1 MTSTP
6 LTSAT
11 TDRRRARPRG
21 VLAAAAARAAL
32 LRRRATTGRGVS
44 YRLSLILSLS
54 LLVVATGLAVSAFAF
69 RGAAAGTT
77 ELAHALFQE
86 VSDHAVTKTRAFL
99 MRAAPIAEGLGN
111 LADLGLATTEPDR
124 LSRQLTAILR
134 ANEGVSWLSYSNE
147 AGSFVGAYRPSPG
160 VLRVN
165 RSSIDA
171 RGRVH
176 VVEHEVLPD
185 GSWKL
190 WRVDDDS
197 GYDPRRRPFY
207 QRAKSVGRV
216 VWVPPYVF
224 YDQGVPGV
232 TCANPVFDGDG
243 KLRGV
248 FTVDFDLN
256 TLSLFVRQLSV
267 SPHSHLFI
275 MSSDGILLAHPTHK
289 VQVFPGGRGRGELKR
304 VADLD
309 DPLIRAFDAQ
319 LRPQDRTAAADEAGR
334 PVGRARQFEF
344 THDGVDY
351 FARVTAFPV
360 DQDLVWVVGAMAPRS
375 DFLGAAR
382 RSMRLALAAS
392 LGALGVA
399 LLLAAF
405 LAGRVSGPILSLVSF
420 MRRVGDGELSARPRL
435 GGAREFRQL
444 SAALEHMIDDLRDRT
459 RLRSAMAVATEVQQA
474 LLPSEPPRV
483 EGLDVAGFSHYCD
496 ETGGDYYDYVVPHTT
511 RPGSVLFAVGDV
523 MGHGIGS
530 ALVMASAR
538 AVLRSSATTCGH
550 LGQLMTHLNALLVH
564 DLRGQRFVS
573 MILWLVDVR
582 GGTACWANAGHH
594 PAIVYDPATQAFEQ
608 SGRDGIPL
616 GIDADAEY
624 HEHVHGPLRRG
635 QVMVLG
641 TDGIWETTND
651 RGEFFGVDRLRD
663 SIHAAA
669 GRTASEIAAA
679 VRRDLDA
686 FRGKKDYKDD
696 VTLVVIKVTAES
708 RTHTDD
714 FDVRSPGGA

>member
-21 VLAAAAARAAL
+21 VIASVGARAAL
-32 LRRRATTGRGVS
+32 IRRRATSGRGVS
-44 YRLSLILSLS
+44 YRLSLVLSLS
-54 LLVVATGLAVSAFAF
+54 LLVVATGLAVSGFAF

-86 VSDHAVTKTRAFL
+86 VSDHAATRTRAFL

-111 LADLGLATTEPDR
+111 LADLGMATADPDR
-124 LSRQLTAILR
+124 LARQLTAILR

-147 AGSFVGAYRPSPG
+147 AGSFVGAYRPAPG
-160 VLRVN
+160 QLRVN
-165 RSSIDA
+165 TSTIDA
-171 RGRVH
+171 SGRVH
-176 VVEHEVLPD
+176 TVEHDVQGD

-190 WRVDDDS
+190 FRVDDDS
-197 GYDPRRRPFY
+197 GYDPRQRPFY
-207 QRAKSVGRV
+207 NRAKAAGRV
-216 VWVPPYVF
+216 VWVPPYIF

-232 TCANPVFDGDG
+232 TCANPVYGDGG

-256 TLSLFVRQLSV
+256 ALSLFVRQLSV
-267 SPHSHLFI
+267 SPHSRLFI
-275 MSSDGILLAHPTHK
+275 MSSDGILLAHPTLK
-289 VQVFPGGRGRGELKR
+289 VQTFTGGRGRGELTK
-304 VADLD
+304 VAGAD
-309 DPLIRAFDAQ
+309 DALVRAFDAQ
-319 LRPQDRTAAADEAGR
+319 LRPEDRTAAVDAGGR
-334 PVGRARQFEF
+334 PADRARQFEF
-344 THDGVDY
+344 RLVGVDY

-360 DQDLVWVVGAMAPRS
+360 DRDLVWVVGAMAPRS

-382 RSMRLALAAS
+382 RSMALSLAAS
-392 LGALGVA
+392 LGALAVA

-420 MRRVGDGELSARPRL
+420 MRRVGDGELSAKPRL

-444 SAALEHMIDDLRDRT
+444 SAAMERMIADLRDRL

-474 LLPSEPPRV
+474 LLPAEPPRV
-483 EGLDVAGFSHYCD
+483 EGLDVAAFSHYCD
-496 ETGGDYYDYVVPHTT
+496 ETGGDYYDYVLPETT

-538 AVLRSSATTCGH
+538 AVLRSSATTCAH
-550 LGQLMTHLNALLVH
+550 LGELLTHLNALLVR

-573 MILWLVDVR
+573 MILWLVDVNQ
-582 GGTACWANAGHH
+582 GTACWSNAGHH
-594 PAIVYDPATQAFEQ
+594 PAIVYDPATQTFEH

-616 GIDADAEY
+616 GIDADAQY
-624 HEHVHGPLRRG
+624 HEHVHGPLKPG

-641 TDGIWETTND
+641 TDGVWEATND
-651 RGEFFGVDRLRD
+651 ADDFYGVDRLRD
-663 SIHAAA
+663 AIRAAA
-669 GRTASEIAAA
+669 GGCASEIAAA

-686 FRGKKDYKDD
+686 FRGKKEFKDD
-696 VTLVVIKVTAES
+696 VTLVVIKVTP
-708 RTHTDD
+708 RGQT
-714 FDVRSPGGA
+714 SPSKP